1 MPGAVERPP
10 ADMRR
15 NARPTK
21 AIGSVAGG
29 GRELRQRREVR
40 QDTVVMYTVGA
51 VQVADGEEGMEIEG
65 EAKGDLEAGSRNLL
79 ATSLDSRKHVPA
91 SAVPAFFLCPLA
103 ASKPPRSLL
112 LVARPASPPHL
123 LRLQTSAVSLSARA
137 LSLTP

>member
-1 MPGAVERPP
+1 MPGAAERPP

-40 QDTVVMYTVGA
+40 QDTVVMDTVGA
-51 VQVADGEEGMEIEG
+51 VRVADGEEGMEIEG

-112 LVARPASPPHL
+112 LVARPKLHHHTSYVC
-123 LRLQTSAVSLSARA
+123 RLPLYLPVLALSA
-137 LSLTP
+137 